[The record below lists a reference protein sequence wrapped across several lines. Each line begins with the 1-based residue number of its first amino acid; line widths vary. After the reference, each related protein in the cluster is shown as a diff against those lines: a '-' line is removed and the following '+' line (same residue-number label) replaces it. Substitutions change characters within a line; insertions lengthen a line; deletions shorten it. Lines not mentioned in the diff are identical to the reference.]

1 MNLKETEETKINKR
15 EGERKMKNFK
25 GITLIA
31 LVVTIV
37 VLLILA
43 GVSIGMLAGENGII
57 RQAIQA
63 KANTRGAEVKE
74 TVDMAVN
81 ENKMLDYSN
90 TTGTKKTRQEVIEK
104 LQNEG
109 KLTDKEVE
117 QLQTVDKITIGEIE
131 VDFSGLNEEEGTTIG
146 DIYSDELVGTEI
158 KNTTLDSKLPEGTD
172 NSWIILGKDKDGSIM
187 LTTSKPISNGATLT
201 DSDWLSYEEDLN
213 TACSI
218 YGGIIQGQ
226 EIKSRCMTIDDVNMV
241 TGFVEPEFNTYTF
254 TNEATNDYEN
264 KRVNYW
270 HPDENGTATESDGT
284 GDPNLWS
291 KNETTYECDAYEYYI
306 DTSSNTVKYVYEG
319 SNGIETYTTPLK
331 NTNLIFGDNL
341 DYWYVLASRS
351 TAITPTD
358 AYFFISFVS
367 AGKVARGNMLAGD
380 FLMCSSN
387 SSSFEGGKLSAALPI
402 RPIINL
408 PSNIKVEELSGEWTI
423 IE

>member
-1 MNLKETEETKINKR
+1 
-15 EGERKMKNFK
+15 MKNNK

-43 GVSIGMLAGENGII
+43 GVSISMLTGENGIVK
-57 RQAIQA
+57 QAQDA
-63 KANTRGAEVKE
+63 KDNTRGADVKE

-109 KLTDKEVE
+109 KLTDEEVGE
-117 QLQTVDKITIGEIE
+117 LQTVDKITIGEIE
-131 VDFSGLNEEEGTTIG
+131 VDFSELGTVEGTTIN
-146 DIYSDELVGTEI
+146 DIYSEEIVGTEI
-158 KNTTLDSKLPEGTD
+158 KNTTLDAKLPEGTD

-187 LTTSKPISNGATLT
+187 LTTSKPIENGFTLNFT
-201 DSDWLSYEEDLN
+201 AEAWLSYENDLN

-218 YGGIIQGQ
+218 YGGTIQGQ
-226 EIKSRCMTIDDVNMV
+226 EIKSRSITLEDVNRV

-254 TNEATNDYEN
+254 TNEATNDYAN

-284 GDPNLWS
+284 GDPNFWS
-291 KNETTYECDAYEYYI
+291 KNETTYECDSYYYEL
-306 DTSSNTVKYVYEG
+306 DTSSNTVKYGYEG
-319 SNGIETYTTPLK
+319 NDWSNADYTGTLK
-331 NTNLIFGDNL
+331 NTNLILGDSL
-341 DYWYVLASRS
+341 DYFYILASRS
-351 TAITPTD
+351 VRVNDSD
-358 AYFFISFVS
+358 AYFYVAGVYGGGVFSRSSYLCYSYSDSF
-367 AGKVARGNMLAGD
+367 RDLGD
-380 FLMCSSN
+380 SN
-387 SSSFEGGKLSAALPI
+387 AVPV

-408 PSNIKVEELSGEWTI
+408 PSNIKVEEVSGEWTI
-423 IE
+423 ID